1 LERQLCYL
9 LQAMDRKRYQP
20 AVAVWSFREEDAH
33 VPQIRALGVPL
44 YSFPGA
50 PSGTAKLAAFSHL
63 VGQLQPEVVHSY
75 SFYTNFAAWWATLG
89 SQMIPIGSIRQDFI
103 TERRMAGRVLGRLS
117 ARCPGTQIC
126 NSSAARKTVAQS
138 LGPFK
143 PTEVYL
149 ARNGLDLN
157 RFKPQPL
164 PRKGASVLAIG
175 RLAPEKRWDRLLR
188 SVATLAA
195 RKVEIA
201 VRLVGEGPLLAELQ
215 SQARQLG
222 VDGMVQFLGIRQDIP
237 ALLKDSLFLVHTAD
251 AEGCPNVVMEAMA
264 CGRAVVATDAGEV
277 PSLVEDGTTGFV
289 VPRGDEALLVERL
302 VTLLADRAL
311 CRSMGEAGR
320 AKAEREF
327 GLDRLITETLAAYW
341 AAGWKD
347 S

>member
-1 LERQLCYL
+1 
-9 LQAMDRKRYQP
+9 MDRKRYQP

-289 VPRGDEALLVERL
+289 VPRGDEPLLVERL